1 MHDNL
6 CYLRFLRCLH
16 NQRACNSNIY
26 IFQTDLNIVIFSQLN
41 QTCDSHTL
49 SRICENPGTNIELL
63 SNIWGRRSHSSLISW
78 PFWERKR
85 QGAFCSE
92 VIVFLPPQVSIIFLL
107 AAKAPSHPPT
117 KSITDSPTS
126 SSPSSTSQTL
136 SSQGFSCFVI
146 NLWISQVFQDWF
158 RFTLPYST
166 FTSLL
171 TDLCCWWPSS
181 KLCNRCGRALQNWEH
196 CSLFAPSV
204 EATAVWHLP
213 EAKSCPN
220 LSYSL
225 LPHPMKPCPSISV
238 SFLIQSQFNPHESP
252 VISSESELEWKRM
265 VAGMPSMRPCVS
277 HLGIDQLE

>member
-63 SNIWGRRSHSSLISW
+63 SNIWGKRSHSSLISW

-107 AAKAPSHPPT
+107 AAKAPLPPSHQIHNRLSHLIISLFHLPNSVFSGFLMFCHQSLYFSGFPGL
-117 KSITDSPTS
+117 IQVYSPLFHLHF
-126 SSPSSTSQTL
+126 PLNRPLLLVAVLKTL
-136 SSQGFSCFVI
+136 QSVWESAA
-146 NLWISQVFQDWF
+146 
-158 RFTLPYST
+158 
-166 FTSLL
+166 
-171 TDLCCWWPSS
+171 
-181 KLCNRCGRALQNWEH
+181 KLRALQPVCLLSGSNR
-196 CSLFAPSV
+196 SVTFARGQI
-204 EATAVWHLP
+204 
-213 EAKSCPN
+213 
-220 LSYSL
+220 LS
-225 LPHPMKPCPSISV
+225 
-238 SFLIQSQFNPHESP
+238 
-252 VISSESELEWKRM
+252 
-265 VAGMPSMRPCVS
+265 
-277 HLGIDQLE
+277 